1 MSTQEIH
8 VTPELRL
15 RFGKALTQM
24 KKLGADAMLLA
35 DTSNIFYLSG
45 RVFRGYIYLS
55 EGFGPIYFVIR
66 PNNIKGSQVRHIRK
80 PELIPAELQELG
92 LPMPEN
98 LALELDDLSFSDIT
112 RLAKALGCKKPLNA
126 STALREARMVK
137 TDEEV
142 QLIRQDGI
150 DQAEAYRNIHR
161 IYQEDMTDIEFQIE
175 VERLLRLKGCLG
187 FYRVSG
193 GNMEINM
200 GSVLNGE
207 NADAP
212 TPYDFAV
219 GGGGADPS
227 LPVGADGRTMKPGTT
242 VMVDMCGNFNGY
254 QSDMSRVW
262 SIGLAPAEALRM
274 HEVSREILRTLEKMA
289 LPGVACSK
297 LYDTAVEIARAHGLE
312 AYFMGHS
319 QHAAFI
325 GHGVGIQLNE
335 LPVITPRSRHILEA
349 NMVIALEPKFVVPEV
364 GVVGVENTYQVT
376 ADGLKCLTI
385 FPEEIQD
392 LTE

>member
-1 MSTQEIH
+1 
-8 VTPELRL
+8 
-15 RFGKALTQM
+15 
-24 KKLGADAMLLA
+24 MLLA